1 MASCM
6 AAALAVGPE
15 PSMLTILLHRQ
26 LLNEI
31 NESSKQAHLDL
42 KIQELTYKILQDVD
56 NNLDAPSDSTSISSL
71 SSLSSDTN
79 TDSTD
84 DLDLSDMEF

>member
-1 MASCM
+1 M

-15 PSMLTILLHRQ
+15 PSMLTISLHHQ

-42 KIQELTYKILQDVD
+42 KIQELTYEILQDVD